1 MQIAK
6 NVGTITLAHFG
17 RVLKFL
23 GIILGAEEFRLLV
36 KRFAKNAYT
45 VNYVA
50 FLKAI
55 DEVQC
60 YLDEHGMTNF
70 SGVLFVLR
78 FFLSFSLLFF
88 YFIHSSKKYIK

>member
-6 NVGTITLAHFG
+6 NVGTVTITHFG

-23 GIILGAEEFRLLV
+23 SIFLGAEEFRLLV
-36 KRFAKNAYT
+36 KRFARNAYT

-55 DEVQC
+55 DEVQY
-60 YLDEHGMTNF
+60 YLDEYGMTNF
-70 SGVLFVLR
+70 SGVLLSLEFSR
-78 FFLSFSLLFF
+78 FFF
-88 YFIHSSKKYIK
+88 YTLYSIYVKKIR